1 VNFLH
6 RRSVIRRNV
15 IRRNVIRRIAFA
27 SVFLLGVSLFTAC
40 GSKAENKSNDEVIH
54 GNGGPDELFAETA
67 SFETVALRLE
77 RVMVGLSTADGRVLH
92 GGSIDIT
99 FTPPSDTDASN
110 IVTTATFLAVPMS
123 AVAPA
128 TATIGL
134 PSAGIGIYAAK
145 VTFSRPGIWLGAIS
159 VPGTKQKGL
168 DFPIEV
174 KAESKLPD
182 LGKQAPRTKNPIG
195 ASGLTAEQAVK
206 IDSRSG
212 PNGLGSELTDP
223 ILHNDVIADLLDA
236 HHPFIVIVS
245 TPTFCQSKFCGP
257 LTDMVQVRADE
268 KRPTEAEVAFVHLEV
283 WDDFATGKVNAWAA
297 EWIDDGV
304 DGREPWVFAVN
315 RKGQIAARFDNL
327 LSPEDL
333 DYAIGQITG

>member
-1 VNFLH
+1 MKFYT
-6 RRSVIRRNV
+6 RRELLRRTV
-15 IRRNVIRRIAFA
+15 LFGVAL
-27 SVFLLGVSLFTAC
+27 VGVSMFAIGGLAGC
-40 GSKAENKSNDEVIH
+40 GTNTKTTSTSEVVH
-54 GNGGPDELFAETA
+54 GLGGPDELFAETA
-67 SFETVALRLE
+67 SFETIALRVE

-99 FTPPSDTDASN
+99 FTPPDGTDASK
-110 IVTTATFLAVPMS
+110 IVTTATFLPVPS
-123 AVAPA
+123 STTPPGAP
-128 TATIGL
+128 TIGL
-134 PSAGIGIYAAK
+134 PSAGIGVYAAK

-159 VPGTKQKGL
+159 IPGSKQTGL
-168 DFPIEV
+168 DFPVEV

-195 ASGLTAEQAVK
+195 RPGMRPDEAVK
-206 IDSRSG
+206 VDSRSG

-223 ILHNDVIADLLDA
+223 VLHQNVIADLLDM
-236 HHPFIVIVS
+236 HRPFLVIVS

-257 LTDMVQVRADE
+257 LTDMVQARAEE
-268 KRPTEAEVAFVHLEV
+268 KRPSEAEVAFVHLEV
-283 WDDFATGKVNAWAA
+283 WDDFATGRVNPWAS

-315 RKGQIAARFDNL
+315 RKGQVAARFDNL

-333 DYAIGQITG
+333 DYALGQITG